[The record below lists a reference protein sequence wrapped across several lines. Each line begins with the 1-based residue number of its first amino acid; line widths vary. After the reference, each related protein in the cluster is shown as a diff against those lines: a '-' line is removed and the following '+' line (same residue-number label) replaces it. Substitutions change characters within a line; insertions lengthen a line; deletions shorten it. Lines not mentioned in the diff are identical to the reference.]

1 MNSALSIPQSLL
13 FLCQM
18 SSIYFSHSSTAAAP
32 IIPLKPSPWK
42 SSTAGFMQASP
53 STQVINLTLNA
64 AFQLSVFEQRNLGFF
79 SFQTLQTLAS
89 RSPKNSIR
97 ANEWTPEKF
106 PTALAMKL
114 LCCCCSEAKGL
125 TLIFPMETPAATPL
139 VQLLTPWSAAVAIL
153 NPWHSC
159 PEHSRFLSLSKD
171 FTASNSHH
179 QNLTLLS
186 CANLSLN

>member
-1 MNSALSIPQSLL
+1 
-13 FLCQM
+13 M
-18 SSIYFSHSSTAAAP
+18 SSTYFSHSSTAAAP

-64 AFQLSVFEQRNLGFF
+64 AFQLSVFGQRNLSFF

-97 ANEWTPEKF
+97 ANEWMPEKF

-153 NPWHSC
+153 NP
-159 PEHSRFLSLSKD
+159 
-171 FTASNSHH
+171 
-179 QNLTLLS
+179 
-186 CANLSLN
+186 